1 MTQLLIRLFTCRVKI
16 IDLQIPPCFNL
27 CLVMNKFLA
36 APIVILPRYRL
47 HITIPTTNVVMF
59 GYINLI

>member
-1 MTQLLIRLFTCRVKI
+1 
-16 IDLQIPPCFNL
+16 
-27 CLVMNKFLA
+27 MNKFLA